1 MVIVLLTYVY
11 QSDKKALTDTK
22 SVTMIYVTLN
32 IKIRVLRFFSERSD
46 FLLRIP

>member
-22 SVTMIYVTLN
+22 SVTVIYVTLN
-32 IKIRVLRFFSERSD
+32 IKIRVLNCSPN
-46 FLLRIP
+46 LGLVK